1 MGKNTAEKWLLFKK
15 RWENYI
21 VVAEFPADSEAKK
34 KAYFL
39 HCIGDE
45 ALKAYNSFT
54 QQDDAKVSDIIEMFD
69 NFIVGETN
77 VTYERYIFN
86 KRSQQEGESF
96 ELFYGDVQRL
106 IKPSHK
112 KITELIL
119 RT

>member
-1 MGKNTAEKWLLFKK
+1 
-15 RWENYI
+15 
-21 VVAEFPADSEAKK
+21 
-34 KAYFL
+34 
-39 HCIGDE
+39 
-45 ALKAYNSFT
+45 
-54 QQDDAKVSDIIEMFD
+54 
-69 NFIVGETN
+69 

-106 IKPSHK
+106 IKASHK